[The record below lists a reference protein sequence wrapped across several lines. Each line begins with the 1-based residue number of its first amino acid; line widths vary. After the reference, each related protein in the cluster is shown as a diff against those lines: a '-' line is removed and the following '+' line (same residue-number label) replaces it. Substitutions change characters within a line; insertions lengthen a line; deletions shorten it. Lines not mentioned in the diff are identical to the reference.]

1 MEFEQFE
8 EILELRRHNAENGRV
23 YYDALDEVYYTRGD
37 IGDWEF
43 NTLIEVFEYL
53 QGFDVNLNEIFFN

>member
-23 YYDALDEVYYTRGD
+23 YYDALGQLPLP
-37 IGDWEF
+37 
-43 NTLIEVFEYL
+43 N
-53 QGFDVNLNEIFFN
+53 